1 MSDPAAS
8 LASKISELW
17 TVSRPAI
24 LERLSALRAAYAALS
39 ANPADAEA
47 RRQGR
52 ELAHKLAGVLGT
64 FGLPQG
70 SVIAS
75 SIESVLMTDAP
86 LTPQDVATLGTR
98 IAELEAVIASKA

>member
-1 MSDPAAS
+1 MSDPAAA

-17 TVSRPAI
+17 IVSRPAI
-24 LERLSALRAAYAALS
+24 LERLSALRATHASLS

-75 SIESVLMTDAP
+75 SIEGVLMTESP
-86 LTPQDVATLGTR
+86 LTPQDISTLGTR
-98 IAELEAVIASKA
+98 IGELEAVIASKA

>member
-1 MSDPAAS
+1 MSDPAAA
-8 LASKISELW
+8 LASRISELW

-24 LERLSALRAAYAALS
+24 LERISALRAAHAALS
-39 ANPADAEA
+39 TNPTDAEA

-75 SIESVLMTDAP
+75 SIEGVLMTDTP
-86 LTPQDVATLGTR
+86 LTQEDVSALGAQ
-98 IAELEAVIASKA
+98 IAELDAVIASKQ